1 MLVGLA
7 GVVSSVGAVSSV
19 MVTSLCVVHPDPW
32 GRLNIAH
39 ERYSVSDCTYLM
51 SFACLSPAPPGFR
64 LMRTARA
71 DITTQKS
78 LGTTLGSERLAASVV
93 LKSRST

>member
-7 GVVSSVGAVSSV
+7 GVVSSVGVGSSV

-51 SFACLSPAPPGFR
+51 TFACLPPSPGFR

-78 LGTTLGSERLAASVV
+78 LGTTLGSERLAA
-93 LKSRST
+93 

>member
-7 GVVSSVGAVSSV
+7 GVVSSV

-51 SFACLSPAPPGFR
+51 IFACLPPPPGFR
-64 LMRTARA
+64 LMRTAGA

-78 LGTTLGSERLAASVV
+78 LGTTLGFERIAA
-93 LKSRST
+93 

>member
-7 GVVSSVGAVSSV
+7 GVVPSV

-51 SFACLSPAPPGFR
+51 TFACLSPPSGFR

-78 LGTTLGSERLAASVV
+78 LGTTLGSERLAASVA